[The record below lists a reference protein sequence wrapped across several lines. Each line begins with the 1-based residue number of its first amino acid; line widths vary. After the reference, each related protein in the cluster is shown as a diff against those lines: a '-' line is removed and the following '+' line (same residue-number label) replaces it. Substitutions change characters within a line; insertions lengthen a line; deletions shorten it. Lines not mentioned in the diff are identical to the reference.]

1 MLEIIVTTCLFFGV
15 TSLVYYHVGVG
26 NILASYRLWFAE
38 GYWVNYNVVEAVS
51 WLAKAAV
58 ILPGLIWQK
67 EIWQLHIIT
76 LFTSALL
83 IWVSERKLLPTMVAF
98 NTLWIGLSS
107 VVMYETFSEHN
118 VLSPAFTHS
127 PSTMRTRPTTTESHS
142 AIMRACCVRPIGM
155 TTLNRILTFGME
167 RYARPS
173 VFGRQPHQRPLA
185 AP

>member
-1 MLEIIVTTCLFFGV
+1 MLEVIATSGLFTAVTF
-15 TSLVYYHVGVG
+15 LVYYHVGLG
-26 NILASYRLWFAE
+26 NILKSYGLWFGE

-76 LFTSALL
+76 LFTSAAL

-107 VVMYETFSEHN
+107 VV
-118 VLSPAFTHS
+118 
-127 PSTMRTRPTTTESHS
+127 
-142 AIMRACCVRPIGM
+142 IVRNLI
-155 TTLNRILTFGME
+155 
-167 RYARPS
+167 
-173 VFGRQPHQRPLA
+173 
-185 AP
+185 